1 MNLSDFFIA
10 NAEQVSDLDIESS
23 PLDRFEGFDSKGV
36 EIVKVLT
43 LLSLIDGSDV
53 MANIGN
59 MNSYFARQGDDSWI
73 VEVPRTIVVELSN
86 ADSSHLAAIA
96 RDWTNTEEWQLDGAS
111 EEDVR
116 WIIGEMAKLST
127 LATTNNQNL
136 YLWISL

>member
-1 MNLSDFFIA
+1 MNLSVFFIA
-10 NAEQVSDLDIESS
+10 NAEQVSELDIESS

-53 MANIGN
+53 MANIDN
-59 MNSYFARQGDDSWI
+59 MNSYFARQGDESWI
-73 VEVPRTIVVELSN
+73 VEVPRRIVDELSSAN
-86 ADSSHLAAIA
+86 SAQLAAIA
-96 RDWTNTEEWQLDGAS
+96 HDWTNTEEWQLDGAS